1 LRSSVLAVALLL
13 GACDGHIRVEGTAY
27 ELVNAG
33 RGEESVIVV
42 DSSRAVPAGTLQP
55 LAGVHV
61 LLLHGADFRGREPSD
76 ITARPEGLFQEEDV
90 SDQNGKFSMSAI
102 TAPRKFHAAMRAEMA
117 GYRTA
122 YVTFLQQRSA
132 HHVVIIMV
140 KEPD

>member
-1 LRSSVLAVALLL
+1 LRSSILAGALLL

-33 RGEESVIVV
+33 RAAPSEIVL
-42 DSSRAVPAGTLQP
+42 DSSRAVPTGTLQP

-61 LLLHGADFRGREPSD
+61 LLLHGADFRGRELTD
-76 ITARPEGLFQEEDV
+76 ITARPDGLFQEEDV
-90 SDQNGKFSMSAI
+90 SDQDGKFSMSAV

-122 YVTFLQQRSA
+122 YVTFLHERAA
-132 HHVVIIMV
+132 HHAVIVMV